1 MFLFVFEKLLRLP
14 IDDGDVEDD
23 DNDDDDNDEDDND
36 DNVDNNDDSDNDY
49 DDDDDGSE
57 NNDNDDV
64 NDRNTN
70 SEILS
75 ADLSPIQIF
84 DTFFP
89 RCHHSKCR
97 RWN

>member
-14 IDDGDVEDD
+14 IDDGDVEDY

-49 DDDDDGSE
+49 DDDDGSE
-57 NNDNDDV
+57 KNDNDDV